1 MMWRVQAVRAL
12 CEGSLYVPQMQK
24 IPSSCALHTSAI
36 TMATQNTNNV
46 IKSVNS
52 SQVTKGV
59 PAPGRIAMETPRGAL
74 PPLPPDNCCMSGCAN
89 CVWLQHAEEL
99 LEHYKDGGEKALA
112 AIDQIQDPSLKMFL
126 KMELK
131 ALMR

>member
-1 MMWRVQAVRAL
+1 MWRARALRAL
-12 CEGSLYVPQMQK
+12 CEGNYYVQQMQN
-24 IPSSCALHTSAI
+24 IPSFCALHTSIAA
-36 TMATQNTNNV
+36 MATRNADNAVKTA
-46 IKSVNS
+46 NS

-59 PAPGRIAMETPRGAL
+59 PASERIAMETPRGAL

-99 LEHYKDGGEKALA
+99 LEHYKDGGDKALE

-131 ALMR
+131 ALRR